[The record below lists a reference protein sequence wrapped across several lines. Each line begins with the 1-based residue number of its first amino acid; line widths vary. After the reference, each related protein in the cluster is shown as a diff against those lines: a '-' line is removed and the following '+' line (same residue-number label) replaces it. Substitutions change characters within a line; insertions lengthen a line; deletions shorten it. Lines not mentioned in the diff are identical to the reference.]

1 MAGGLTLFSRR
12 RMITVLAATAA
23 ATLLPRRLAAG
34 GQGRWEWRGTALG
47 APATL
52 ILAHR
57 DRAAAEAAIAA
68 CLNEIE
74 RLEREFSLQR
84 QDSALSRLNAT
95 GRLAPPSLDMLAVLE
110 TSAAVSDASGGA
122 FDVTVQPLWRL
133 YARHFQGHPGDEK
146 GPSQADIAE
155 ALQWVDYRRLWL
167 SPELVALPPGS
178 SVTMNG
184 IAQGYITDRV
194 ADLLRGL
201 GWTHVMIDLGEI
213 YALGSRSDGR
223 AWSVAVDRPAGLGA
237 ALPLLNLRDRAVATS
252 SASGTMFAA
261 SGRNHHLFDP
271 RSGRS
276 ASRCMQVTV
285 IAKQAAFADALST
298 ALFVARPEERK
309 SILQRFPGT
318 ECLIVETDGRLT
330 RITG

>member
-23 ATLLPRRLAAG
+23 APLLPRRLAAK
-34 GQGRWEWRGTALG
+34 GQERWEWRGTALG

-52 ILAHR
+52 ILDHR